1 MEKAEKPTGRKAT
14 GAGAPGDKFSVVV
27 HLPDRAS
34 LAELRRHKRLDVE
47 HIHTMKGEHVE
58 VALFATKQQIADLR
72 EAGWKLDV
80 GKNLS
85 AIGRER
91 QKEVGKGDRYQ
102 GGKKTPKGLGTKTR
116 GEA

>member
-1 MEKAEKPTGRKAT
+1 MKKPEKPTGRKPT
-14 GAGAPGDKFSVVV
+14 GSEAPGDKFSVVV

-34 LAELRRHKRLDVE
+34 LAELRRHKRLDVG
-47 HIHTMKGEHVE
+47 HVHPTKGKDVE
-58 VALFATKQQIADLR
+58 ITLFATKQQIADLR
-72 EAGWKLDV
+72 EAGWKVDV
-80 GKNLS
+80 GQNLS

>member
-1 MEKAEKPTGRKAT
+1 MEKAEKPTRRKAT
-14 GAGAPGDKFSVVV
+14 GAEAPGDKFSVVV

-34 LAELRRHKRLDVE
+34 LAELRRHKRLDVG
-47 HIHTMKGEHVE
+47 HIHPMKGEHVE

-80 GKNLS
+80 GENLS

-91 QKEVGKGDRYQ
+91 QKEVGKGDRYK